1 MVTNNSIEVNIV
13 KKQSGFSLLEVMVVL
28 VIIGMILSIVAPN
41 VMGQQEEAAKEK
53 ARLDIRQ
60 IEDAMKM
67 YKLKNKRYPTT
78 EQGLEALVTQTNVD
92 PVPKRFPEGGF
103 ISKLPEDPWG
113 NPYQLVSPG
122 EMSQIDIFSMGPDGE
137 VGTDDDIGNWDTEDE
152 R

>member
-1 MVTNNSIEVNIV
+1 M

-41 VMGQQEEAAKEK
+41 IMGQQEEAALDK
-53 ARLDIRQ
+53 AGLDIQ
-60 IEDAMKM
+60 QLEDAMNM
-67 YKLKNKRYPTT
+67 YKLKNKKYPTT
-78 EQGLEALVTQTNVD
+78 EQGLEALVTKTSID
-92 PVPKRFPEGGF
+92 PVPRRFPDGGF

-122 EMSQIDIFSMGPDGE
+122 EMGKIDIFSMGPDGE
-137 VGTDDDIGNWDTEDE
+137 VGTDDDIGNWTDEDLE